1 LEGGTLAPG
10 FRIYIPWIPVSNSI
24 CYPLMSETK
33 GHYEELLQRYL
44 EGSCTPEEAAALY
57 NWLKSSDA
65 HRPLLARLQ
74 QEFEQVINAPHE
86 VPAAVSDRIEARLLQ
101 NISRNKVVPLRNPW
115 RWAAVASI
123 LMLLLAGSVYW
134 FYKTDKSHN
143 IASNMALNKKSVIG
157 NDVAPGTNKAVLTL
171 ADGTTVELDSAGN
184 QVLQQGKTTVQQRN
198 GRLEYAAQGK
208 GEAIGY
214 NILVV
219 PRGGQFNIV
228 LPDGS
233 HVWLNAASRL
243 KYPTAFTGKERVVEL
258 QGQGYF
264 EIAHNADH
272 PFIVD
277 VNNTQ
282 VQVLGTRF
290 DIMAYPD
297 EQSLNTTLLE
307 GAVRV
312 QRGERQQLLKPGQ
325 QSVLE
330 YATGQMSVHTAD
342 IDQAIAWKSGFFEF
356 DNAGMNVIMRQVA
369 RWYDVEVAYGNEN
382 SNRLFGGRISRNL
395 PLSEILHMLEA
406 NGAKFSLE
414 GRRLTVTA
422 E

>member
-1 LEGGTLAPG
+1 
-10 FRIYIPWIPVSNSI
+10 
-24 CYPLMSETK
+24 MSETK
-33 GHYEELLQRYL
+33 GHYEQLLQRYL
-44 EGSCTPEEAAALY
+44 EGSCTPEEAAVLY

-74 QEFEQVINAPHE
+74 QEFEQVINEPHE

-101 NISRNKVVPLRNPW
+101 NISRNKIVPLRHPW
-115 RWAAVASI
+115 RWAAVASV

-143 IASNMALNKKSVIG
+143 IASNMALSKKGVIG
-157 NDVAPGTNKAVLTL
+157 SDVAPGTNKAVLTL

-214 NILVV
+214 NTLVV

-264 EIAHNADH
+264 EIAHNADQ

-277 VNNTQ
+277 VNNTHI
-282 VQVLGTRF
+282 QVLGTRF

-312 QRGERQQLLKPGQ
+312 QSGERQQLLKPGQ

-330 YATGQMSVHTAD
+330 YTTGQMFVRPAD
-342 IDQAIAWKSGFFEF
+342 IDQTIAWKTGFFEF

-369 RWYDVEVAYGNEN
+369 RWYDVDVAYGNEKN
-382 SNRLFGGRISRNL
+382 SRLFGGRISRSL

>member
-1 LEGGTLAPG
+1 
-10 FRIYIPWIPVSNSI
+10 
-24 CYPLMSETK
+24 MSETK
-33 GHYEELLQRYL
+33 GHYEQLLQRYL
-44 EGSCTPEEAAALY
+44 EGSCTPEEAAVLY

-74 QEFEQVINAPHE
+74 QEFEQVINEPHE

-101 NISRNKVVPLRNPW
+101 NIGRNKIVPLRHPW
-115 RWAAVASI
+115 RWAAVASV

-143 IASNMALNKKSVIG
+143 IASNMALSKKGVIG
-157 NDVAPGTNKAVLTL
+157 SDVAPGTNKAVLTL

-214 NILVV
+214 NTLVV

-264 EIAHNADH
+264 EIAHNADQ

-277 VNNTQ
+277 VNNTHI
-282 VQVLGTRF
+282 QVLGTRF

-312 QRGERQQLLKPGQ
+312 QSGERQQLLKPGQ

-330 YATGQMSVHTAD
+330 YTTGQMFVRPAD
-342 IDQAIAWKSGFFEF
+342 IDQTIAWKTGFFEF

-369 RWYDVEVAYGNEN
+369 RWYDVDVAYGNEKN
-382 SNRLFGGRISRNL
+382 SRLFGGRISRSL

>member
-1 LEGGTLAPG
+1 
-10 FRIYIPWIPVSNSI
+10 
-24 CYPLMSETK
+24 MSETK
-33 GHYEELLQRYL
+33 GHYEQLLQRYL
-44 EGSCTPEEAAALY
+44 EGSCTPEEAAVLY

-74 QEFEQVINAPHE
+74 QEFEQVINEPHE

-101 NISRNKVVPLRNPW
+101 NISRNKIVPLRHPW
-115 RWAAVASI
+115 RWAAVASV

-143 IASNMALNKKSVIG
+143 IASNMALSKKGVIG
-157 NDVAPGTNKAVLTL
+157 SDVAPGTNKAVLTL

-214 NILVV
+214 NTLVV

-264 EIAHNADH
+264 EIAHNADQ

-277 VNNTQ
+277 VNNTHI
-282 VQVLGTRF
+282 QVLGTRF

-312 QRGERQQLLKPGQ
+312 QSGERQQLLKPGQ

-330 YATGQMSVHTAD
+330 YTTGQMFVRPAD
-342 IDQAIAWKSGFFEF
+342 IDQTIAWKTGFFEF

-369 RWYDVEVAYGNEN
+369 RWYDVDVAYGNGKN
-382 SNRLFGGRISRNL
+382 SRLFGGRISRSL

>member
-1 LEGGTLAPG
+1 
-10 FRIYIPWIPVSNSI
+10 
-24 CYPLMSETK
+24 MSETK

-57 NWLKSSDA
+57 NWLKASDA

-74 QEFEQVINAPHE
+74 QEFEQAINTPHE
-86 VPAAVSDRIEARLLQ
+86 IPAAVSDRIEARLLQ
-101 NISRNKVVPLRNPW
+101 HISRNKIMPLRHPW
-115 RWAAVASI
+115 RWAAVASV

-143 IASNMALNKKSVIG
+143 IASNMALNKKSVIS

-171 ADGTTVELDSAGN
+171 ADGTTVELDNAGN

-214 NILVV
+214 NTLVV

-264 EIAHNADH
+264 EITHNADH
-272 PFIVD
+272 PFIVAI
-277 VNNTQ
+277 NNTQ

-330 YATGQMSVHTAD
+330 YTTGQMSVRQAD
-342 IDQAIAWKSGFFEF
+342 IDQTIAWKTGFFEF
-356 DNAGMNVIMRQVA
+356 DNAGMNVIMRQLA
-369 RWYDVEVAYGNEN
+369 RWYDVEVTYGNVN